1 MPLRRRAPSLPKPAS
16 STASYEHLPPKWKA
30 KSVPCC
36 ANSADAWRRCAAP
49 KLRRTRRRPRT
60 GPRCQETMIA
70 HRLFSQR
77 SCLATERRKKSKHR
91 AGEENPTSV
100 VSLEGWR
107 FIQQSQRAVILS
119 SPRKS
124 PKFTASVTGRQP
136 YSIGCATSRRCTD
149 CAHGSDR
156 AVTAVSS
163 TGPEID
169 DVLILRLVHPR
180 RDQ

>member
-1 MPLRRRAPSLPKPAS
+1 MPLRRRAPSLPKPPS
-16 STASYEHLPPKWKA
+16 STASYEHLPPKRKA

-107 FIQQSQRAVILS
+107 GCRQKDALEAWGIAQGKAGRLDPREVDRLGCLLS
-119 SPRKS
+119 SGQS
-124 PKFTASVTGRQP
+124 AS
-136 YSIGCATSRRCTD
+136 D
-149 CAHGSDR
+149 D
-156 AVTAVSS
+156 AVAA
-163 TGPEID
+163 
-169 DVLILRLVHPR
+169 
-180 RDQ
+180 